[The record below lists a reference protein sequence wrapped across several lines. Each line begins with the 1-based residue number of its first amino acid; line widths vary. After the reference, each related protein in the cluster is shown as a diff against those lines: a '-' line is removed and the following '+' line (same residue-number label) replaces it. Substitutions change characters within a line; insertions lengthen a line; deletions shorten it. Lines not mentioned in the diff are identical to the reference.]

1 MGRKELDMIEWL
13 THTHTHTHTH
23 TQAWFGRSLNTR
35 RSARG
40 HLILFSFSKALKL
53 GPLRVDAGA
62 DKRIDKRIWSVDQR
76 ELIQTLIF
84 RVKCKFQISPV
95 TMLLMLP
102 AIAKIL
108 PLPMSFLCSS
118 YLSVIVWL
126 VALSFFFVL
135 YLLSLITDY
144 NYYIKW
150 HEF

>member
-1 MGRKELDMIEWL
+1 M
-13 THTHTHTHTH
+13 
-23 TQAWFGRSLNTR
+23 
-35 RSARG
+35 
-40 HLILFSFSKALKL
+40 FSFSKALKL
-53 GPLRVDAGA
+53 GPLRVDGGA

-150 HEF
+150 IKKLFLITLVKTLFLKKFRLGIRCQKTLNYAVFVLWQCKDKM